1 MVALVN
7 EETTITK
14 QIKPNVDFGVEG
26 HQQCPWGNLSEQRS
40 EPTNSTPVGCCGWN
54 RNPGHLKFGAKQ
66 VDKEITELIFPALS
80 LHQSDIWSP
89 N

>member
-26 HQQCPWGNLSEQRS
+26 HHAAVPEGKPLGAEIR
-40 EPTNSTPVGCCGWN
+40 TN
-54 RNPGHLKFGAKQ
+54 
-66 VDKEITELIFPALS
+66 
-80 LHQSDIWSP
+80 
-89 N
+89 

>member
-1 MVALVN
+1 MVAQVN

-40 EPTNSTPVGCCGWN
+40 EPTNSTPVGC
-54 RNPGHLKFGAKQ
+54 
-66 VDKEITELIFPALS
+66 
-80 LHQSDIWSP
+80 
-89 N
+89 